1 MTQPMDPNPRGPA
14 HQVNNPS
21 NRFLTEVGHDLG
33 RRDFL
38 RISMAAGLGSI
49 FFCNLARALPDSGDK
64 KFRGIFPIV
73 QTPYTESNRV
83 DFATLQKE
91 VEFLDRA
98 GVHGIVWPQRASQYN
113 HLSFEERIEGAEVI
127 VSASKGLKPVV
138 VIGVQGPDTATA
150 IKYAKHAEKLQPD
163 AIIAL
168 PERDRVKLD
177 LDQVA
182 RYYAAIAKACSLPLF
197 VQTTGNM
204 SVEFVVKMAR
214 EIPTLRFIKDEAGH
228 TLSRIGEFRRA
239 GADLGLS
246 VFTGSHGRTLIDEM
260 IRGVA
265 GNMPAAGWV
274 DLYVKVWD
282 SWHAGKQ
289 TEALATFS
297 KIMLFVTQSMA
308 YGIPALHYILH
319 LRGVFPNGKVRGT
332 DYPPLDPPAKQS
344 LEKTFE
350 FVKPYFTG

>member
-1 MTQPMDPNPRGPA
+1 MTKSMDPNTRGRA
-14 HQVNNPS
+14 NRANDPS
-21 NRFLTEVGHDLG
+21 NRRLAKDGHHLR

-38 RISMAAGLGSI
+38 RTSLATGLGSI
-49 FFCNLARALPDSGDK
+49 FFCNLARALPDTGQK

-73 QTPYTESNRV
+73 QTPYTESNKV
-83 DFATLQKE
+83 DFATLQRE
-91 VEFLDRA
+91 VEFLDRT

-127 VSASKGLKPVV
+127 VSANKGLKPAV

-150 IKYAKHAEKLQPD
+150 VKYARYAEKLQPD

-168 PERDRVKLD
+168 PERDHVELD
-177 LDQVA
+177 LDRVA

-197 VQTTGNM
+197 IQTTSNM

-214 EIPTLRFIKDEAGH
+214 EIPTLCFVKDEAGH
-228 TLSRIGEFRRA
+228 TLSRIGEFRREA
-239 GADLGLS
+239 ADMSLS

-260 IRGVA
+260 IRGAA
-265 GNMPAAGWV
+265 GTMPASGWV

-289 TEALATFS
+289 MEAFEMFS
-297 KIMLFVTQSMA
+297 KIMLFVTQATA
-308 YGIPALHYILH
+308 YGFPALHYVLY
-319 LRGVFPNGKVRGT
+319 LRGIFPNWKVRGT
-332 DYPPLDPPAKQS
+332 DHPPLDQHAKRS

-350 FVKPYFTG
+350 FVKSHFTG